1 MKKISFISLTLI
13 VLSIVVSGSRRRDL
27 PQTVEKYNKRSG
39 TAILITGAA
48 ARIPQEAALLE
59 ELYNRGMLNDVVF
72 ISGVS
77 SGALNSVVLNGI
89 LSNKISWDTYKNIL
103 YNMKNSDVF
112 IRSEKK
118 LPLDTEPLRLLL
130 TDIVENKL
138 GFHQIGDL
146 PYTTELSVTDVKA
159 LDLEKKVF
167 RLCSRKI
174 NIESDTTLNLVDILM
189 ASTAFPIAFPAC
201 MIQNVKTIPDVE
213 YSDGGV
219 GDDHVPFQGLLEFE
233 EYRGIGV
240 EKVYII
246 SRKSDS
252 IPEISEELKGIGIND
267 NGMFDKLGISMDNIL
282 SKGLLKRLEAFSKE
296 APELVDRSYVY
307 VPDYPATFLM
317 FNFENLKQQYLLTS
331 EWAKTHNPIPLAD
344 YLLPYLLKE
353 KKK

>member
-1 MKKISFISLTLI
+1 MKKIVFLSGVLI
-13 VLSIVVSGSRRRDL
+13 VLLIVISGSRRRD
-27 PQTVEKYNKRSG
+27 QTDTAQPYKTRNG

-59 ELYNRGMLNDVVF
+59 ELYNRGLLKDVVF

-89 LSNKISWDTYKNIL
+89 LNERMTWDTYKEIL
-103 YNMKNSDVF
+103 FKLNNSDVF
-112 IRSEKK
+112 VRTEKK
-118 LPLDTEPLRLLL
+118 LPLDTEPLRQLL
-130 TDIVENKL
+130 TEIVEKKL
-138 GFHQIGDL
+138 GFQQIGSL

-159 LDLEKKVF
+159 LDLEKKVY

-174 NIESDTTLNLVDILM
+174 NEESDTTLNLVDILM
-189 ASTAFPIAFPAC
+189 ASTAFPIAFPPC
-201 MIQNVKTIPDVE
+201 YIKNVKTIPNVE

-219 GDDHVPFQGLLEFE
+219 GEDHVPFEGLLEFE
-233 EYRGIGV
+233 KFRGAGV

-267 NGMFDKLGISMDNIL
+267 NGMFDRLGISMDNIL
-282 SKGLLKRLEAFSKE
+282 SRGLLKRLEAFSKA
-296 APELVDRSYVY
+296 APELVDRSYVF
-307 VPDYPATFLM
+307 VPDYPADFLM
-317 FNFENLKQQYLLTS
+317 FNFENLQQQYVLTS
-331 EWAKTHNPIPLAD
+331 EWAKTHNPEPLAN